1 MVNLNLTLRAYKGHL
16 TRSAKELEKIATF
29 VEINPSPRGLSE
41 LETSFK
47 KYTTSLEKVES
58 TIEEIII
65 SEELEE
71 QRINEYNTEIQ
82 GYYSKLDELRQKLLT
97 INKNITLATKPA
109 QPFPTTATPVKPRI
123 CDALKPFQLNDK
135 HTPADLRNWI
145 GKFNVYHS
153 SSSMERYSTVE
164 QHMFLFSCLNFSLE
178 TKVREND
185 SYNPELHIFGDY
197 GVVQILQEE
206 FDLCFPLFN
215 RRLDFFRYRQ
225 TPGQKFTDFMI
236 HLKQKG
242 EEADLH
248 SLDID
253 SLYVFRYITGITDS
267 NLRERFLK
275 LTNPNLDQLK
285 KETRAYEI
293 GKHAAKAMD
302 DLDVTTVS
310 KICDRKGTRYTK
322 PFGFHSNKVPFQ
334 SKFPIEMKG
343 RCWTCGSK
351 QHDTTN
357 CPKDKNSLTCFHC
370 NKKGHLS
377 TICISKFK
385 SKSSSGDVAV
395 VKAHSRTHSPETD
408 EETDD
413 DEQVNTIYCRGTKT
427 IPNSATPR
435 IYLEF
440 QTSDNKHTFGFSATP
455 DTGATR
461 SIVAQNILSTNKIPF
476 ERTSKCRLFA
486 ANGNEM
492 SCSGQIKLKVHNHN
506 INAIVSPDLN
516 NEILISWHDLQAL
529 SIIPENFPS
538 IAELKIASTSEIT
551 VNDVT
556 TNLKKEYPD
565 VLNNTLEPDTVMNG
579 PPMTIHLR
587 KDVKI
592 QPQRN
597 LVARKIPLHFQTSA
611 EKCIEKLLDLGIIKR
626 VDTPTDWVSSG
637 HFVPKPNGSVRLVT
651 DYTNLN
657 EFVQRPIHPFPTGLE
672 IIQRLKNSS
681 KWFAKLDAIFGYFQI
696 PLEEESSLLTTFLIP
711 QGRFR
716 YTRAPMGLNA
726 SGDEWCYRSDL
737 ALENL
742 SGKSVLYQWLP
753 EHEIEFQKVKKL
765 LTSDMLVKPFD
776 YTLSTELLTDA
787 SRLHGLGFCLI
798 QRDSENNIRL
808 ISCGSCS
815 LTPAQSRYATI
826 ELECLAVQW
835 AISKCNFWLRGM
847 PHFTVI
853 TDHRPLVGIFKK
865 ALYTVENPIL
875 QRIRGKL
882 AGYHFDTVWT
892 PGKDHH
898 IADALSRAP
907 VWPSEDDDADHIKIA
922 SVCDALCIATSATA
936 NDLELD
942 FFSKSARSCEE
953 YKQLISALKEGKLP
967 QNLPHNHLAKSY
979 SKIWNDLS
987 LYEDDK
993 HTLVLLSGHRIVVP
1007 RDIRSEILRMLHLPH
1022 QGLVKTKQLARQCY
1036 YWPGINASITNLI
1049 DGCLTCLEFQ
1059 PSQSHEPLLESTIP
1073 YVPMTHVGVDLF
1085 DALGKSY
1092 VVMVD
1097 RFSGF
1102 LFVSKITNSST
1113 STVTK
1118 ILLKWFCDFGYP
1130 DVIRSDGGPCFRS
1143 EFSEICNQYFIKH
1156 ELSSAYNPSSNGLA
1170 EAAVKNAKILL
1181 QKCKETGENFEQA
1194 LSEFRLMPRADGFS
1208 PANLMF
1214 NRSPRGLLP
1223 SMRNSAAVD
1232 HIAGRKARQKTL
1244 DASHSY
1250 QSSRPTLPCLKVGDA
1265 MSPLTGLFKNNKPVQ
1280 NITIVRLTSVI
1291 VV

>member
-395 VKAHSRTHSPETD
+395 VKAHLRTHSPETD

-427 IPNSATPR
+427 IPNT
-435 IYLEF
+435 
-440 QTSDNKHTFGFSATP
+440 
-455 DTGATR
+455 
-461 SIVAQNILSTNKIPF
+461 
-476 ERTSKCRLFA
+476 
-486 ANGNEM
+486 
-492 SCSGQIKLKVHNHN
+492 
-506 INAIVSPDLN
+506 
-516 NEILISWHDLQAL
+516 
-529 SIIPENFPS
+529 
-538 IAELKIASTSEIT
+538 
-551 VNDVT
+551 
-556 TNLKKEYPD
+556 
-565 VLNNTLEPDTVMNG
+565 
-579 PPMTIHLR
+579 
-587 KDVKI
+587 
-592 QPQRN
+592 
-597 LVARKIPLHFQTSA
+597 
-611 EKCIEKLLDLGIIKR
+611 
-626 VDTPTDWVSSG
+626 
-637 HFVPKPNGSVRLVT
+637 
-651 DYTNLN
+651 
-657 EFVQRPIHPFPTGLE
+657 
-672 IIQRLKNSS
+672 
-681 KWFAKLDAIFGYFQI
+681 
-696 PLEEESSLLTTFLIP
+696 
-711 QGRFR
+711 
-716 YTRAPMGLNA
+716 
-726 SGDEWCYRSDL
+726 
-737 ALENL
+737 
-742 SGKSVLYQWLP
+742 
-753 EHEIEFQKVKKL
+753 
-765 LTSDMLVKPFD
+765 
-776 YTLSTELLTDA
+776 
-787 SRLHGLGFCLI
+787 
-798 QRDSENNIRL
+798 
-808 ISCGSCS
+808 
-815 LTPAQSRYATI
+815 
-826 ELECLAVQW
+826 
-835 AISKCNFWLRGM
+835 
-847 PHFTVI
+847 
-853 TDHRPLVGIFKK
+853 
-865 ALYTVENPIL
+865 
-875 QRIRGKL
+875 
-882 AGYHFDTVWT
+882 
-892 PGKDHH
+892 
-898 IADALSRAP
+898 
-907 VWPSEDDDADHIKIA
+907 
-922 SVCDALCIATSATA
+922 TA

-1007 RDIRSEILRMLHLPH
+1007 RDIRSEILRMFHLPH

-1265 MSPLTGLFKNNKPVQ
+1265 VLLQDMKTGRWSRKG
-1280 NITIVRLTSVI
+1280 TIISIRNSSIARSYEIECDGKQYIRNRRLI
-1291 VV
+1291 RPHP

>member
-322 PFGFHSNKVPFQ
+322 PFGFHSNKAPFQ

-395 VKAHSRTHSPETD
+395 
-408 EETDD
+408 
-413 DEQVNTIYCRGTKT
+413 
-427 IPNSATPR
+427 
-435 IYLEF
+435 
-440 QTSDNKHTFGFSATP
+440 
-455 DTGATR
+455 
-461 SIVAQNILSTNKIPF
+461 
-476 ERTSKCRLFA
+476 
-486 ANGNEM
+486 
-492 SCSGQIKLKVHNHN
+492 
-506 INAIVSPDLN
+506 
-516 NEILISWHDLQAL
+516 
-529 SIIPENFPS
+529 
-538 IAELKIASTSEIT
+538 
-551 VNDVT
+551 
-556 TNLKKEYPD
+556 
-565 VLNNTLEPDTVMNG
+565 
-579 PPMTIHLR
+579 
-587 KDVKI
+587 
-592 QPQRN
+592 
-597 LVARKIPLHFQTSA
+597 
-611 EKCIEKLLDLGIIKR
+611 
-626 VDTPTDWVSSG
+626 
-637 HFVPKPNGSVRLVT
+637 
-651 DYTNLN
+651 
-657 EFVQRPIHPFPTGLE
+657 
-672 IIQRLKNSS
+672 
-681 KWFAKLDAIFGYFQI
+681 
-696 PLEEESSLLTTFLIP
+696 
-711 QGRFR
+711 
-716 YTRAPMGLNA
+716 
-726 SGDEWCYRSDL
+726 
-737 ALENL
+737 
-742 SGKSVLYQWLP
+742 
-753 EHEIEFQKVKKL
+753 
-765 LTSDMLVKPFD
+765 
-776 YTLSTELLTDA
+776 
-787 SRLHGLGFCLI
+787 
-798 QRDSENNIRL
+798 
-808 ISCGSCS
+808 
-815 LTPAQSRYATI
+815 
-826 ELECLAVQW
+826 
-835 AISKCNFWLRGM
+835 
-847 PHFTVI
+847 
-853 TDHRPLVGIFKK
+853 
-865 ALYTVENPIL
+865 
-875 QRIRGKL
+875 
-882 AGYHFDTVWT
+882 
-892 PGKDHH
+892 
-898 IADALSRAP
+898 
-907 VWPSEDDDADHIKIA
+907 
-922 SVCDALCIATSATA
+922 
-936 NDLELD
+936 
-942 FFSKSARSCEE
+942 
-953 YKQLISALKEGKLP
+953 
-967 QNLPHNHLAKSY
+967 
-979 SKIWNDLS
+979 
-987 LYEDDK
+987 
-993 HTLVLLSGHRIVVP
+993 
-1007 RDIRSEILRMLHLPH
+1007 
-1022 QGLVKTKQLARQCY
+1022 
-1036 YWPGINASITNLI
+1036 
-1049 DGCLTCLEFQ
+1049 
-1059 PSQSHEPLLESTIP
+1059 
-1073 YVPMTHVGVDLF
+1073 
-1085 DALGKSY
+1085 
-1092 VVMVD
+1092 
-1097 RFSGF
+1097 
-1102 LFVSKITNSST
+1102 
-1113 STVTK
+1113 
-1118 ILLKWFCDFGYP
+1118 
-1130 DVIRSDGGPCFRS
+1130 
-1143 EFSEICNQYFIKH
+1143 
-1156 ELSSAYNPSSNGLA
+1156 
-1170 EAAVKNAKILL
+1170 
-1181 QKCKETGENFEQA
+1181 A

-1265 MSPLTGLFKNNKPVQ
+1265 VLLQDMKTEMHRTQTEFDDNLIFKVFLFQFVNFYSSIFYIAFFKGKFVGYPGHYSHILGLRNEDCGNGGCLMELAQQLAVIMIGKQIINNIQEVVVPKLKTWWHQKNVKITENKNRWEEDYSLIENEGLFQEYLEMVLQ
-1280 NITIVRLTSVI
+1280 FGFITIFVAAFPLAPLFALLNNWVEIRLDAQKIVCETRRIVPERAQDIGVWFRILETLAHLAVISNAFLIAFTSDFLPKLLYQYEFKSNLQGYVNFTLAYAPNGSMTEECRYRGYRNAEGHTTVFYWRLLVIRLGFVI
-1291 VV
+1291 VFEHVVFFVCKMIDWLVPDVPESLEIKIKRERYLAKQALADSDNLVLYANVKEDDDDPDHV